1 MPSSVPAPYHGSGLA
16 GHATSGAQ
24 TSSGSTSLRTA
35 FHDLLDIVNP
45 LQHLPVIGTLYRAIS
60 GDKIGKFEKI
70 AGDGLYGGL
79 WGAVSSVA
87 DLAFE
92 AVTGKDFGDTV
103 LALFTGGNAKPSVVA
118 QNTVTAPTPAAD
130 PTPGTD
136 VVALSSALQQKGV
149 DNDLAQRALFAYRKS
164 MSLPDM
170 ALASN

>member
-1 MPSSVPAPYHGSGLA
+1 MPSSVPAPYHSPGPA
-16 GHATSGAQ
+16 NPGAAAQ
-24 TSSGSTSLRTA
+24 SSSGSTSLGTA

-45 LQHLPVIGTLYRAIS
+45 LQHLPVIGTIYRAIT
-60 GDKIGKFEKI
+60 GDKIGKFEKV

-103 LALFTGGNAKPSVVA
+103 LALFKSDGAKPSAVA
-118 QNTVTAPTPAAD
+118 QNMIPAPAPAAASA
-130 PTPGTD
+130 PGAD

-149 DNDLAQRALFAYRKS
+149 DNDIAQRALFAYRRS
-164 MSLPDM
+164 MGLSDPSL
-170 ALASN
+170 AVN